1 MAGKSLVSYSS
12 SDYSS
17 DEEEKVDNGAK
28 TLERYNINTGNLF
41 VNRVSR
47 VSRFKWE
54 LGKKCK
60 YFGCIIFRILP

>member
-28 TLERYNINTGNLF
+28 TLERYNIYTGNL
-41 VNRVSR
+41 
-47 VSRFKWE
+47 
-54 LGKKCK
+54 L
-60 YFGCIIFRILP
+60 